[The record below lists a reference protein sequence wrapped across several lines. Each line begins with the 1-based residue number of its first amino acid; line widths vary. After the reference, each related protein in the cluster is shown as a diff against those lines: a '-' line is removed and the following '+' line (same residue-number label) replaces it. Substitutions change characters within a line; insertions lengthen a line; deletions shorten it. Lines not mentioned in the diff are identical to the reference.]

1 MESLKNLIN
10 LFNSEKFFFMTTFLP
25 VMLYKDFSETQRIS
39 IFYIMFW
46 FSAIYQKYMLNEKI
60 SVVYIL
66 GLLVIVTFL
75 SLEILTFDV
84 PKLSLITN
92 ILYKIIDYIFIMLSQ
107 YGVIYIIFSVVILEI
122 RNEIIMI
129 FSIFFILNGL
139 IKVFNLK
146 LKDVISYV
154 FPFDCLKKIFGLF
167 GSKLNNYTFFKYYLW
182 DLFICYA
189 VVFLYSSLIYYY
201 CIIKDKNVLVSIS
214 LLFIGIL
221 IIFSGDFKIRKIME
235 LFKYL
240 PSPVKTNEYIF
251 PSECIY
257 DISFFEWMDKFDKE
271 KNYEYYEIIYKFLC
285 KKKLKDS
292 KTRNNFY
299 KFLNRQLKEWLEI
312 SHMEISLIRSL
323 GILYGRENFIR
334 VYFFSVIYTICYT
347 RSLRKFFEKKY
358 GNFYSDIYFFRNYLL
373 KICMKRFTLNFSQK
387 VKYSSICNYMGERKE
402 NWSKEKFFVGCIGFE
417 FNEIKRRLNQIE
429 KRLKNEVFTAEI
441 FNEPKY
447 SQIVKKYN
455 LSRSKI
461 KKYLHKIKK
470 DILVIEIINDSNYS
484 KIIKKYN
491 LSESKIETHLRK
503 IVSNE

>member
-1 MESLKNLIN
+1 
-10 LFNSEKFFFMTTFLP
+10 
-25 VMLYKDFSETQRIS
+25 ML
-39 IFYIMFW
+39 
-46 FSAIYQKYMLNEKI
+46 
-60 SVVYIL
+60 
-66 GLLVIVTFL
+66 
-75 SLEILTFDV
+75 
-84 PKLSLITN
+84 
-92 ILYKIIDYIFIMLSQ
+92 
-107 YGVIYIIFSVVILEI
+107 FSVIILET

-129 FSIFFILNGL
+129 FSIFLILNGL

-146 LKDVISYV
+146 LKDVISYI

-167 GSKLNNYTFFKYYLW
+167 GSKLNNYTFLKYYLW

-201 CIIKDKNVLVSIS
+201 CIIKEKNVLVSIS

-221 IIFSGDFKIRKIME
+221 IISSGDFKIRKIME

-240 PSPVKTNEYIF
+240 PSPVKTNENIF

-271 KNYEYYEIIYKFLC
+271 KNYEYYQILYEFLD
-285 KKKLKDS
+285 KKKSKLFKWLKI
-292 KTRNNFY
+292 N
-299 KFLNRQLKEWLEI
+299 
-312 SHMEISLIRSL
+312 HMEMSLVRSL
-323 GILYGRENFIR
+323 GIWYGRENLIR
-334 VYFFSVIYTICYT
+334 LYFFSVIYTVFYT
-347 RSLRKFFEKKY
+347 RSLRKFFEKRY
-358 GNFYSDIYFFRNYLL
+358 GHFYSDIYFFRNYLL
-373 KICMKRFTLNFSQK
+373 KICMKHFTLNFSQK

-417 FNEIKRRLNQIE
+417 INEIERRLDQIE
-429 KRLKNEVFTAEI
+429 ERLKNEVFTAEI
-441 FNEPKY
+441 FNESKY

-461 KKYLHKIKK
+461 KKE
-470 DILVIEIINDSNYS
+470 ILVIEIINDSKYS

-491 LSESKIETHLRK
+491 LSESEIGRHLRK